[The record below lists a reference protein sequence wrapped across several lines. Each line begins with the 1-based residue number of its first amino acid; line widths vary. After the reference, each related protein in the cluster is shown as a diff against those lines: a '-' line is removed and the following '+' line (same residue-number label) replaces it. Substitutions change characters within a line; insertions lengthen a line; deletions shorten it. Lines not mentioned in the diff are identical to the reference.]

1 MTNQLDYS
9 FYEGFELDGFIYGF
23 PDSNGEP
30 HTLTNATDFDGTF
43 IGEPIS
49 HPEVYPDTGQDAHIT
64 PEGHIIKDTY
74 TGRNFST
81 RSTGSSSV
89 PELRPTRKR
98 KMDQMLTTER
108 ELGCPIF
115 EAEILNEPRTKPTC
129 RGLAAP
135 DMSKVR
141 QHLKRQH
148 LRQQPIHSDAPLRF
162 LQYCQTCNE
171 HFIDGALYS
180 KTHVTVTCRKFR
192 RPKKGEAA
200 QRE

>member
-141 QHLKRQH
+141 QHLK
-148 LRQQPIHSDAPLRF
+148 LFPN
-162 LQYCQTCNE
+162 LQ
-171 HFIDGALYS
+171 
-180 KTHVTVTCRKFR
+180 
-192 RPKKGEAA
+192 
-200 QRE
+200 

>member
-135 DMSKVR
+135 DMSKNHTYASYRFQGQAYRYVR
-141 QHLKRQH
+141 ASCTPAIFAKYTKFWQASLYDPSFPSKRKC
-148 LRQQPIHSDAPLRF
+148 
-162 LQYCQTCNE
+162 LQGSCAINTE
-171 HFIDGALYS
+171 
-180 KTHVTVTCRKFR
+180 
-192 RPKKGEAA
+192 
-200 QRE
+200 